1 VKAYEAMGHALK
13 HEGVSAV
20 FGLMGDGNL
29 SLIPFIADELG
40 IAYYNSRHEAGAV
53 AMADGFAR
61 VTGRVGVCTFT
72 QGPGLTNALTAL
84 VSAKRG
90 RTPLVVLCGDTPT
103 SISGLPQD
111 IDQAPIFEAFAFAVQ
126 PFEPS
131 RAGEAITSAFR
142 RARAERTPVIL
153 NLPTDLQELAAEWAA
168 PPAESVIALEAV
180 GATNLDDAISA
191 LQAAARPVFISGR
204 GALLS
209 GAHQEIVALADHVG
223 ALLANSLPVKSW
235 FAGHDWEIGIAG
247 GFSSELG
254 RQLIGEADC
263 IVSFGASLNHFTSRG
278 GALFASSATVI
289 QIDLDD
295 AAFDR
300 YYPASIHVLGDARQ
314 VAQLLREAVRQSD
327 GYRTKRVAG
336 AIEESRAD
344 VGNRDADELDA
355 IDPRLLS
362 RALDRILPRDRA
374 VVIDGGHFMG
384 FAAMHLSVP
393 EPSQFVFTVDF
404 GSIGLS
410 IGAAIGAAVGRP
422 DQLIVTAVGD
432 GGLLMSL
439 GEFDTAVR
447 YRLPIVFVVYNDEA
461 YGAEMHFLRMLGRPD
476 RESLFSVPPLDVVA
490 RALGGEGMAVGTLA
504 DLEPLAERLRTLD
517 GPILL
522 DCRISRDV
530 RAVWLAEAFERGTH

>member
-1 VKAYEAMGHALK
+1 MKAYEAMGHALK
-13 HEGVSAV
+13 HEGVTAV

-29 SLIPFIADELG
+29 SLIPFISDELG

-61 VTGRVGVCTFT
+61 VTGRVGVCTVT

-90 RTPLVVLCGDTPT
+90 RTPLVMLCGDTPT

-111 IDQAPIFEAFAFAVQ
+111 IEQSPIFEAFDFAVQ

-131 RAGEAITSAFR
+131 RAGEAITSACR
-142 RARAERTPVIL
+142 RARAERAPVIV
-153 NLPTDLQELAAEWAA
+153 NLPTDLQELAAEWDA
-168 PPAESVIALEAV
+168 PPPESVTVPETV
-180 GATNLDDAISA
+180 EATNLEDAVAA

-204 GALLS
+204 GALMS
-209 GAHQEIVALADHVG
+209 SAHEEIVALADHVG

-247 GFSSELG
+247 GFSSDLG
-254 RQLIGEADC
+254 RRLIGEADC

-278 GALFASSATVI
+278 GALFAPSATVI
-289 QIDLDD
+289 QTDLDD

-300 YYPASIHVLGDARQ
+300 YYPASIHVTGDAKQ
-314 VAQLLREAVRQSD
+314 VAHLLREAVPSSG
-327 GYRTKRVAG
+327 GYRTDQVAG

-344 VGNRDADELDA
+344 VGNTDADEMDA
-355 IDPRLLS
+355 IDPRVLS

-374 VVIDGGHFMG
+374 VVLDGGHFMG

-393 EPSQFVFTVDF
+393 KPSQFVFTVDF

-422 DQLIVTAVGD
+422 DQIIVTAIGD

-476 RESLFSVPPLDVVA
+476 RESLFSVPPLDEVA
-490 RALGGEGMAVGTLA
+490 RALGGEGMAIGRLA

-517 GPILL
+517 GPLLL

-530 RAVWLAEAFERGTH
+530 RAGWLEEAFERGTH

>member
-1 VKAYEAMGHALK
+1 M
-13 HEGVSAV
+13 
-20 FGLMGDGNL
+20 
-29 SLIPFIADELG
+29 
-40 IAYYNSRHEAGAV
+40 
-53 AMADGFAR
+53 
-61 VTGRVGVCTFT
+61 
-72 QGPGLTNALTAL
+72 
-84 VSAKRG
+84 
-90 RTPLVVLCGDTPT
+90 
-103 SISGLPQD
+103 
-111 IDQAPIFEAFAFAVQ
+111 Q
-126 PFEPS
+126 PFEPA
-131 RAGEAITSAFR
+131 RAGEAITSACR

-168 PPAESVIALEAV
+168 PAAESVTALETV
-180 GATNLDDAISA
+180 GVTNLEDAISA
-191 LQAAARPVFISGR
+191 LQAAVRPVFISGR
-204 GALLS
+204 GALMS

-235 FAGHDWEIGIAG
+235 FDGHDWEIGIAG
-247 GFSSELG
+247 GFASDLG

-278 GALFASSATVI
+278 GALFAPSATVI

-300 YYPASIHVLGDARQ
+300 YYPASIHVMGDARQ
-314 VAQLLREAVRQSD
+314 VAHLLREAVRSSG
-327 GYRTKRVAG
+327 GYRTKQVAE

-344 VGNRDADELDA
+344 VGNTEADELDA

-362 RALDRILPRDRA
+362 RALDRILPLDRA
-374 VVIDGGHFMG
+374 LVLDGGHFMG

-422 DQLIVTAVGD
+422 GQTVITAIGD

-461 YGAEMHFLRMLGRPD
+461 YGAEMHFLRMLGHRTRSRCSRFRRSTKWP
-476 RESLFSVPPLDVVA
+476 
-490 RALGGEGMAVGTLA
+490 
-504 DLEPLAERLRTLD
+504 ERS
-517 GPILL
+517 G
-522 DCRISRDV
+522 
-530 RAVWLAEAFERGTH
+530 

>member
-1 VKAYEAMGHALK
+1 MKAYEAMGHALK

-29 SLIPFIADELG
+29 SLIPFISDELG

-61 VTGRVGVCTFT
+61 VTGRVGVCTVT

-111 IDQAPIFEAFAFAVQ
+111 IDQAPIFEAFGFAVQ

-131 RAGEAITSAFR
+131 RAGGAITSACR
-142 RARAERTPVIL
+142 RARAERTPVIV

-168 PPAESVIALEAV
+168 PPAESVTVPETV
-180 GATNLDDAISA
+180 GVTNLEDATAA

-204 GALLS
+204 GALMS
-209 GAHQEIVALADHVG
+209 GAHEEIVALADHVG

-247 GFSSELG
+247 GFASDLG

-278 GALFASSATVI
+278 GALFSPSATVI

-300 YYPASIHVLGDARQ
+300 YYPASIHVTGDARQ
-314 VAQLLREAVRQSD
+314 VAHLLREAVRSSG
-327 GYRTKRVAG
+327 GYRTKQVAA
-336 AIEESRAD
+336 AIEESHAD
-344 VGNRDADELDA
+344 VGNTDADELDA
-355 IDPRLLS
+355 IDPRDLS
-362 RALDRILPRDRA
+362 RALDSILPRDRA
-374 VVIDGGHFMG
+374 VVLDGGHFMG

-393 EPSQFVFTVDF
+393 EPSRFVFTVDF

-410 IGAAIGAAVGRP
+410 IGAAIGAAVGCP

-476 RESLFSVPPLDVVA
+476 RESLFAVPPLDQVA
-490 RALGGEGMAVGTLA
+490 RALGGEGMAVGSLA
-504 DLEPLAERLRTLD
+504 DLESLAERLRTLD

-530 RAVWLAEAFERGTH
+530 RAVWLEEAFERGTH

>member
-1 VKAYEAMGHALK
+1 MKAYEAMGHALK

-29 SLIPFIADELG
+29 SLIPFIADELD

-90 RTPLVVLCGDTPT
+90 RTPLVALCGDTPT

-111 IDQAPIFEAFAFAVQ
+111 IDQTQIFEAFDFAVQ
-126 PFEPS
+126 PFEPA

-142 RARAERTPVIL
+142 RARAERTPVIV
-153 NLPTDLQELAAEWAA
+153 NLPTDLQELAAEWAVPA
-168 PPAESVIALEAV
+168 AESVMAPETA
-180 GATNLDDAISA
+180 GPANLDDAVSA
-191 LQAAARPVFISGR
+191 LQAAARPVFIAGR
-204 GALLS
+204 GALVS
-209 GAHQEIVALADHVG
+209 GAHEEIVALADHVG

-235 FAGHDWEIGIAG
+235 FAGHDWEVGIAG
-247 GFSSELG
+247 GFASDLG

-263 IVSFGASLNHFTSRG
+263 VVSFGASLNHFTSRG
-278 GALFASSATVI
+278 GALFAPSATVI
-289 QIDLDD
+289 QIDIDD

-314 VAQLLREAVRQSD
+314 VAHLLRQAVTASA
-327 GYRTKRVAG
+327 GYRTERVAA

-344 VGNRDADELDA
+344 SGNPDADELDA

-374 VVIDGGHFMG
+374 VVLDGGHFMG

-422 DQLIVTAVGD
+422 GQTIVTAIGD

-447 YRLPIVFVVYNDEA
+447 YRLPIVFVVYNDQA

-476 RESLFSVPPLDVVA
+476 GESLFSVPPLDDVA

-504 DLEPLAERLRTLD
+504 DLEPLTDRLRTLD

-530 RAVWLAEAFERGTH
+530 RAVWLEEAFERGTH